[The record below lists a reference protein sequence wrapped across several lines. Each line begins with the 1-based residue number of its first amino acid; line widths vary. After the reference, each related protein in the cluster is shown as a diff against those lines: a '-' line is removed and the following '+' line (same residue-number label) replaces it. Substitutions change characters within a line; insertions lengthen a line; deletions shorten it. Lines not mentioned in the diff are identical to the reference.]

1 MGLILYFMFNYE
13 YSNMKADERIKES
26 LPWNGRNKTEI
37 LKNIKEQ
44 PLAFK
49 KKERISKDIK

>member
-1 MGLILYFMFNYE
+1 
-13 YSNMKADERIKES
+13 MKADERIKES